1 MSVSS
6 PRISLIIALYNA
18 EKYLRPC
25 LDSVKAQTFKD
36 FECLCINDG
45 SKDTT
50 EAIVKEYAESD
61 PRFKLINQVNAG
73 CSAARNAGLNNAAA
87 PYVALLDQDDMLH
100 PQAFETLIC
109 LIEKY
114 QTDVASFRFIEVP
127 DSFVLSNP
135 PHYDIRSFKA
145 RVSETPFQDFFNRKK
160 GGQVEVWTR
169 LYNKKAIAG
178 IEFPVGI
185 QPAEDTIFT
194 LKVLDRIKNI
204 VTVDEKLLYYRDSS
218 TSVMNMGKTRRY
230 VESHLKAGQV
240 LYDYFVK
247 EPRLKGQDL
256 ENMRFFIT
264 RLFYKTCISQALRR
278 INDPELRRE
287 VLDLSRQHFV
297 EFEKQQMFLPSKL
310 KFKHRLAYRLFMK
323 RWNGLARLLA

>member
-1 MSVSS
+1 MAAS

-25 LDSVKAQTFKD
+25 LDSVKGQTFAD

-45 SKDTT
+45 SKDST
-50 EAIVKEYAESD
+50 ETIVKEYAAAD
-61 PRFKLINQVNAG
+61 PRFKLINQANAG
-73 CSAARNAGLNNAAA
+73 CSAARNTGLNNASA

-100 PQAFETLIC
+100 PQAFETLIY

-114 QTDVASFRFIEVP
+114 QTDVASFRFVEVP
-127 DSFVLSNP
+127 DDFVMRNP
-135 PHYDIRSFKA
+135 PHYDVKSFAA

-178 IEFPVGI
+178 IEFPVSV

-204 VTVDEKLLYYRDSS
+204 VTVEEKLLYYRDSS

-230 VESHLKAGQV
+230 VESHLKAGQI
-240 LYDYFVK
+240 LYDYFVG
-247 EPRLKGQDL
+247 EQRLKGRDL
-256 ENMRFFIT
+256 ENMRYFIT

-278 INDPELRRE
+278 INDPKLRRE
-287 VLDLSRQHFV
+287 VLDLSRRHFT
-297 EFEKQQMFLPSKL
+297 EFEKRQMFLPSELKL
-310 KFKHRLAYRLFMK
+310 KHRLAYRLFMV
-323 RWNGLARLLA
+323 RWDRLARLLA